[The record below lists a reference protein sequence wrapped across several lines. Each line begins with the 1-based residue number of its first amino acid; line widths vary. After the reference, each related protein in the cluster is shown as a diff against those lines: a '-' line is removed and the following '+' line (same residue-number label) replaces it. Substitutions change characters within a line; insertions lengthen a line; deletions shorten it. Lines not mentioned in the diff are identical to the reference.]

1 MRPPS
6 ADEQRLA
13 DWLLRLVQALQA
25 AGLGR
30 ELAAVCADRNALLV
44 LDEARLVLTGTLGDD
59 GLLTVRIEPAD
70 TDFAANHL
78 RTRADVLRALI
89 DGRLLL
95 DAAVAGGAIDLR
107 APLADVLA
115 LHELVLQAL
124 ARGPRQPALRALWA
138 EFDATWPGAPLR
150 CNPID
155 DQRAR
160 FGALRDVVPHAVR
173 LARSPL
179 VDLEEGDVGGALP

>member
-1 MRPPS
+1 MT
-6 ADEQRLA
+6 ADETRLA
-13 DWLLRLVQALQA
+13 DWLQRLVQALQA
-25 AGLGR
+25 AALGR
-30 ELAAVCADRNALLV
+30 QLAAVCADRSALLA
-44 LDEARLVLTGTLGDD
+44 LDDARVVLTGTRADD
-59 GLLTVRIEPAD
+59 GSVTVHVAPAG
-70 TDFAANHL
+70 TDGAANHL
-78 RTRADVLRALI
+78 RTRGDVLRALI

-124 ARGPRQPALRALWA
+124 ALGPRQPALRALWA
-138 EFDATWPGAPLR
+138 EFDATWPAASPR

-155 DQRAR
+155 AQRAR
-160 FGALRDVVPHAVR
+160 YGALRDAVPHVVR

-179 VDLEEGDVGGALP
+179 ADGDVGGASP

>member
-1 MRPPS
+1 VT
-6 ADEQRLA
+6 ADELRLA
-13 DWLLRLVQALQA
+13 DWLQRLVQALQA

-30 ELAAVCADRNALLV
+30 QLAAVCAGRSALLA
-44 LDEARLVLTGTLGDD
+44 LDEARVVLTGRVADD
-59 GLLTVRIEPAD
+59 GSLTVHIAAAD
-70 TDFAANHL
+70 IDGAANHL
-78 RTRADVLRALI
+78 RTRGDVLRALI

-95 DAAVAGGAIDLR
+95 DAAVASGAIDLR

-124 ARGPRQPALRALWA
+124 ALGPRQPGLRVLWA
-138 EFDATWPGAPLR
+138 EFDAAWPGAAPR

-155 DQRAR
+155 AQRAR
-160 FGALRDVVPHAVR
+160 YGALRDVVPHAVQ

-179 VDLEEGDVGGALP
+179 GDGAGSGDVGGASP

>member
-1 MRPPS
+1 VT
-6 ADEQRLA
+6 ADETRLA
-13 DWLLRLVQALQA
+13 DWLQRLVQALQA

-30 ELAAVCADRNALLV
+30 PLAAVCAGRDALLELDGARVV
-44 LDEARLVLTGTLGDD
+44 LSGSLAAD
-59 GLLTVRIEPAD
+59 GSLAVRIVGAPGGGG
-70 TDFAANHL
+70 ANHL
-78 RTRADVLRALI
+78 RTSGDVLRALI

-95 DAAVAGGAIDLR
+95 DAAVASGAIDLR

-115 LHELVLQAL
+115 LHALVLQAL
-124 ARGPRQPALRALWA
+124 ALGPRRPALRGLWS
-138 EFDATWPGAPLR
+138 EFDAAWPGAPLR

-160 FGALRDVVPHAVR
+160 FGALRAAVPPAVR

-179 VDLEEGDVGGALP
+179 ADGDVGGASP

>member
-1 MRPPS
+1 VRPPS
-6 ADEQRLA
+6 TDEQRLA
-13 DWLLRLVQALQA
+13 DWLLQLVQALQA

-30 ELAAVCADRNALLV
+30 ALAAVCGDRSALLV
-44 LDEARLVLTGTLGDD
+44 LDEARVVLTGALTDD
-59 GLLTVRIEPAD
+59 GSLTVRIEPAD
-70 TDFAANHL
+70 SDTATNHL
-78 RTRADVLRALI
+78 RTHADVLRALI

-95 DAAVAGGAIDLR
+95 DAAVASGAIDLR
-107 APLADVLA
+107 APLAEVLA

-124 ARGPRQPALRALWA
+124 ALGPRQPALRALWA
-138 EFDATWPGAPLR
+138 EFDAAWTAAPLR

-155 DQRAR
+155 DQGAR

-179 VDLEEGDVGGALP
+179 VDLGNGDAGAM